1 VGPPPPPELRRLR
14 WAPAV
19 GAPARV
25 EVLPSRIVRLAAT
38 ECLLGWFEPELPVN
52 VHERRSWGTAPMLH
66 DTYVQSLLPTH
77 KGMHGACA
85 LPTTAKWADPHN
97 KRYSILN
104 RDPQQFTLSL
114 RKDLPRRIDVWWV
127 YWDLQTGLWKK
138 QILRIM
144 TSRPCFSSSVAAV
157 ASGGARNYR

>member
-1 VGPPPPPELRRLR
+1 MWGHHRHRSYDASAGLRRWGRRQGWRCCHQGSYVSLLQSACSDDSNRSFR
-14 WAPAV
+14 WTFTKGEAEGP
-19 GAPARV
+19 
-25 EVLPSRIVRLAAT
+25 
-38 ECLLGWFEPELPVN
+38 LLCY
-52 VHERRSWGTAPMLH
+52 
-66 DTYVQSLLPTH
+66 TYVQSLLPTH

-157 ASGGARNYR
+157 ASGRARNYR